1 MLEFE
6 LASPGG
12 APLLEKRP
20 VEEEKE
26 KVKILKN
33 PCTSLLEWYG
43 KVLVERVTI
52 FLSCSFHIFH

>member
-12 APLLEKRP
+12 APLSEKRP

-33 PCTSLLEWYG
+33 PYTSLLELYG
-43 KVLVERVTI
+43 KVLV
-52 FLSCSFHIFH
+52 